1 MTYVNQRLFEG
12 EDVVY
17 EGRFHW
23 FHHAQAWLVLI
34 FLGIFLIGIFM
45 FISMM
50 IKFSTTE
57 FVVTSRRVIFKK
69 GWLSIKMEELQL
81 DSIEGGNI
89 SQSFAG
95 RIFGF
100 GDVHV
105 TGRGDTDID
114 FPLMDKPSR
123 FLAAVEKARSE
134 LGHEHIDEHAT
145 QMHEDMERLM
155 DSEEGFESEQGP
167 GGTD

>member
-1 MTYVNQRLFEG
+1 MTYVRQRLFEG
-12 EDVVY
+12 EEIVY

-69 GWLSIKMEELQL
+69 GWLSARMEELQL
-81 DSIEGGNI
+81 DAIEGGRI
-89 SQSFAG
+89 TQSFAG

-114 FPLMDKPSR
+114 FPLMEKPAR
-123 FLAAVEKARSE
+123 FLAAIEKARSE
-134 LGHEHIDEHAT
+134 VEQAPIEELST
-145 QMHEDMERLM
+145 QMHQDMERLIET
-155 DSEEGFESEQGP
+155 EEGLEDERGL